1 MSSSLL
7 RGRTGFCPS
16 KVMSMAWLPAEDTNS
31 ESKGAR
37 IEIQPVLGF
46 SDEDI
51 IGTIQPY
58 DEILVVT
65 LKIGGIM

>member
-7 RGRTGFCPS
+7 RGRIGFCPS

-37 IEIQPVLGF
+37 IEIQPRFGL
-46 SDEDI
+46 
-51 IGTIQPY
+51 
-58 DEILVVT
+58 
-65 LKIGGIM
+65 LKRGYHRNHPTS